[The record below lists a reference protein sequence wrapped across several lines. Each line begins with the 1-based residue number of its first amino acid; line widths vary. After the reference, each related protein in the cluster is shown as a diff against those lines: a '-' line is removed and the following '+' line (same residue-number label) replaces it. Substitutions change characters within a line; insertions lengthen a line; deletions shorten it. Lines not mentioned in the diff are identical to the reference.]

1 MDYTTNAAQT
11 QHFRLKTF
19 GCGHTIFE
27 VVKQMELKT
36 AAISL
41 GVGLLAG
48 ATAVMMMP
56 KRSKPY
62 QVASDVADTIKSGVN
77 QVTNTLKNG

>member
-1 MDYTTNAAQT
+1 
-11 QHFRLKTF
+11 
-19 GCGHTIFE
+19 
-27 VVKQMELKT
+27 MELKT